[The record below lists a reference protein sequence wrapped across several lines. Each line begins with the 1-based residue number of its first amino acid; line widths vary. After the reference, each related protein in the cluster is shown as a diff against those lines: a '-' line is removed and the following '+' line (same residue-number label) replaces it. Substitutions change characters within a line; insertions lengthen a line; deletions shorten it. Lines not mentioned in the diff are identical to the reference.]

1 MRCLTLA
8 RVLQE
13 AGAECHFI
21 CRDHPASLHGLIPAQ
36 GFGLTV
42 LTAPD
47 PGGCPAPDAGPYAAW
62 LGADLEHDRGQTL
75 AALKAWQDGP
85 ARVDHLVVDHYAI
98 DRRWQAPLREWV
110 RHMTVID
117 DLADRAHDADV
128 LLDQNLGR
136 QPQDYR
142 DLVPAGCRCLV
153 GTQYALLRPE
163 FGQWRA
169 TSLARRAVSG
179 LSRLTI
185 CLGGMDAD
193 NASGALVDM
202 LDRGGWLQQLQ
213 VEVILGAT
221 APHQA
226 GVRAQIDRL
235 EQQSPVPLAG
245 ITLAVGVTNM
255 AERLAMTDLVIGAA
269 GSSAW
274 ERCCLGV
281 PTLVMVLAENQRSLA
296 QALVAQGAAASLPQE
311 ALFQPAVL
319 AAALRAVSPQL
330 SAMQRAAAAVLDG
343 SGAQRVAECM
353 LSA

>member
-1 MRCLTLA
+1 MKKKILA
-8 RVLQE
+8 KELQ
-13 AGAECHFI
+13 
-21 CRDHPASLHGLIPAQ
+21 
-36 GFGLTV
+36 
-42 LTAPD
+42 
-47 PGGCPAPDAGPYAAW
+47 
-62 LGADLEHDRGQTL
+62 
-75 AALKAWQDGP
+75 
-85 ARVDHLVVDHYAI
+85 
-98 DRRWQAPLREWV
+98 
-110 RHMTVID
+110 
-117 DLADRAHDADV
+117 
-128 LLDQNLGR
+128 
-136 QPQDYR
+136 
-142 DLVPAGCRCLV
+142 
-153 GTQYALLRPE
+153 
-163 FGQWRA
+163 
-169 TSLARRAVSG
+169 
-179 LSRLTI
+179 
-185 CLGGMDAD
+185 
-193 NASGALVDM
+193 
-202 LDRGGWLQQLQ
+202 LQQLQ